1 MAVGNSPPSRC
12 FALMRSFGT
21 LVPMAQ
27 RAQTKAAVAAVRRVG
42 KPATASDRD
51 ADATRANILS
61 VAMEEFSSKGLS
73 GSRVDEI
80 AERTHTV
87 KRMIYYYFGSK
98 EGLYRAVLEHAY
110 EHFRTIESELDL
122 DCLPPLQ
129 ALRRLVQV
137 TFDYHNKHPEFV
149 RLVMNEN
156 IHKGAH
162 IGHLASIKERN
173 RAVIA
178 KLRKL
183 IDRGT
188 AGGEFRADI
197 DPIELHMSISALC
210 FYNVSN
216 RYTFSTIFGRDM
228 SSPKAATARR
238 DVVADIIEKWCRV
251 EKRG

>member
-1 MAVGNSPPSRC
+1 
-12 FALMRSFGT
+12 
-21 LVPMAQ
+21 MAQ
-27 RAQTKAAVAAVRRVG
+27 RVHAKAAISPVRRTG
-42 KPATASDRD
+42 RPAAAADRD

-61 VAMEEFSSKGLS
+61 VAIEEFSSKGLS

-110 EHFRTIESELDL
+110 DHIRTIESDLDL
-122 DCLPPLQ
+122 DSLPPLE
-129 ALRRLVQV
+129 ALRRVVQV

-162 IGHLASIKERN
+162 VGHLANIKDRSRN
-173 RAVIA
+173 VIA
-178 KLRKL
+178 TLRKL
-183 IDRGT
+183 IDRGI
-188 AGGEFRADI
+188 AAGEFRPQI
-197 DPIELHMSISALC
+197 DPVELHMSISALC

-228 SSPKAATARR
+228 TSTKAAAARR
-238 DVVADIIEKWCRV
+238 EVVADIIERWCRV
-251 EKRG
+251 GN

>member
-1 MAVGNSPPSRC
+1 V
-12 FALMRSFGT
+12 
-21 LVPMAQ
+21 MAQ
-27 RAQTKAAVAAVRRVG
+27 RAQTKAAVPPVRRVT
-42 KPATASDRD
+42 KPATGADRD
-51 ADATRANILS
+51 AEATKANILS
-61 VAMEEFSSKGLS
+61 VAIEEFSSKGLA

-110 EHFRTIESELDL
+110 DHIRTIESDLDL
-122 DCLPPLQ
+122 DSLPPLQ

-173 RAVIA
+173 RTVIA
-178 KLRKL
+178 TLRKL

-188 AGGEFRADI
+188 KSGEFRPDI

-228 SSPKAATARR
+228 TSPKAAGARR
-238 DVVADIIEKWCRV
+238 EVVADMIEKWCRA
-251 EKRG
+251 

>member
-1 MAVGNSPPSRC
+1 MASR
-12 FALMRSFGT
+12 
-21 LVPMAQ
+21 V
-27 RAQTKAAVAAVRRVG
+27 QTKAAAAVARRVG
-42 KPATASDRD
+42 KPGAGADRD
-51 ADATRANILS
+51 AEATRAEILA
-61 VAMEEFSSKGLS
+61 VAIEEFASKGLS

-98 EGLYRAVLEHAY
+98 EGLYRAVLERAY
-110 EHFRTIESELDL
+110 DHIRTIESDLELDGL
-122 DCLPPLQ
+122 APLE

-162 IGHLASIKERN
+162 VGHLPNIKERN
-173 RAVIA
+173 RTVIA
-178 KLRKL
+178 TLRKL

-188 AGGEFRADI
+188 QSGDFRPGI

-228 SSPKAATARR
+228 TSPKAAAARR
-238 DVVADIIEKWCRV
+238 DVVADIIEKWCRA
-251 EKRG
+251 ES

>member
-1 MAVGNSPPSRC
+1 
-12 FALMRSFGT
+12 
-21 LVPMAQ
+21 MAQ
-27 RAQTKAAVAAVRRVG
+27 RIQTKAAATAARRVG
-42 KPATASDRD
+42 KPGAGPDRD
-51 ADATRANILS
+51 ADATRAEILS
-61 VAMEEFSSKGLS
+61 VAIEEFSSKGLS

-80 AERTHTV
+80 AERTRTV

-110 EHFRTIESELDL
+110 DHIRTIESDLDL
-122 DCLPPLQ
+122 DCLPPVE

-162 IGHLASIKERN
+162 IGHLSNIKERN
-173 RAVIA
+173 RSVIA
-178 KLRKL
+178 TLGKL
-183 IDRGT
+183 IDRGVR
-188 AGGEFRADI
+188 AGEFRSDI
-197 DPIELHMSISALC
+197 DPIELHMSISALS

-228 SSPKAATARR
+228 SSAKAAAARR
-238 DVVADIIEKWCRV
+238 DVVIDMIERWCRPEDPPV
-251 EKRG
+251 KG

>member
-1 MAVGNSPPSRC
+1 M
-12 FALMRSFGT
+12 T
-21 LVPMAQ
+21 Q
-27 RAQTKAAVAAVRRVG
+27 RAQVKATIAAKRVAKAPVV
-42 KPATASDRD
+42 ADRD
-51 ADATRANILS
+51 ADATRANIIS
-61 VAMEEFSSKGLS
+61 VATEEFASKGLS

-98 EGLYRAVLEHAY
+98 EGLYRAVLERAY
-110 EHFRTIESELDL
+110 DHIRTIESNLDL
-122 DCLPPLQ
+122 ESLTPLE
-129 ALRRLVQV
+129 ALRQVIRV

-162 IGHLASIKERN
+162 VGHLPGIKERN
-173 RAVIA
+173 RTVIA
-178 KLRKL
+178 TLRRVL
-183 IDRGT
+183 ERG
-188 AGGEFRADI
+188 AKSGDLRPDI

-228 SSPKAATARR
+228 TSPKAAAARR
-238 DVVADIIEKWCRV
+238 EVIVEIIEKWCRP
-251 EKRG
+251 EGTQPA

>member
-1 MAVGNSPPSRC
+1 
-12 FALMRSFGT
+12 
-21 LVPMAQ
+21 MAQ
-27 RAQTKAAVAAVRRVG
+27 RAQTKAAVPAARRVA
-42 KPATASDRD
+42 KPATGADRD
-51 ADATRANILS
+51 ADATKANILS
-61 VAMEEFSSKGLS
+61 VAIEEFSAKGLA

-110 EHFRTIESELDL
+110 DHIRTIESDLDL
-122 DCLPPLQ
+122 DSLPPLE

-137 TFDYHNKHPEFV
+137 TFDYHNRHPEFV

-173 RAVIA
+173 RTVIA
-178 KLRKL
+178 TLRKL

-188 AGGEFRADI
+188 KSGEFRPDI

-228 SSPKAATARR
+228 TSPKAAGARR
-238 DVVADIIEKWCRV
+238 EVVADMIEKWCRAQ
-251 EKRG
+251 KRP

>member
-1 MAVGNSPPSRC
+1 MGG
-12 FALMRSFGT
+12 FALPRGFGT
-21 LVPMAQ
+21 LAPMAQ
-27 RAQTKAAVAAVRRVG
+27 RATTKAVARRVA
-42 KPATASDRD
+42 KPATGADRD
-51 ADATRANILS
+51 ADATKANILS
-61 VAMEEFSSKGLS
+61 VAIEEFASKGLA

-110 EHFRTIESELDL
+110 DHIRTIESDLDL
-122 DCLPPLQ
+122 ESLPPLA
-129 ALRRLVQV
+129 ALRQLVQV

-173 RAVIA
+173 RTVIA
-178 KLRKL
+178 TLRRL
-183 IDRGT
+183 IERGT
-188 AGGEFRADI
+188 KAGDFRPEI

-228 SSPKAATARR
+228 TSPKAASARR
-238 DVVADIIEKWCRV
+238 EVVADMIEKWCQV
-251 EKRG
+251 QTRG